1 MIHSVTQ
8 RFLAFVRSARR
19 RNRWGQ
25 ISLARTPIAFAINF
39 SAPAPL
45 AGPSHEA
52 FAQRLSELIKEAG
65 SARALADAVGVSPNA
80 VHLWLRNSEPGRDK
94 LIAVA
99 RAAGVSLS
107 WLAAGLGQKRELP
120 EGYVLVPRY
129 QVSKELPHNV
139 DYLALKADWLSRLP
153 GTPSPEALF
162 LFQVED
168 DAMAVTIDCD
178 DLVLV
183 NTYDCDVRAGIYAIH
198 PTNMAPTLPIM
209 VRRVVRRADGS
220 IEVLCDNPKYS
231 RTIESATKFRVIGR
245 VIWSGGL
252 L

>member
-1 MIHSVTQ
+1 M
-8 RFLAFVRSARR
+8 LAA
-19 RNRWGQ
+19 
-25 ISLARTPIAFAINF
+25 
-39 SAPAPL
+39 
-45 AGPSHEA
+45 PSHEA

-65 SARALADAVGVSPNA
+65 SARALADAAGVSPNA

-94 LIAVA
+94 LIAIA

-107 WLAAGLGQKRELP
+107 WLVAGSGQKRGLP

-129 QVSKELPHNV
+129 EVSKDLAYAGI
-139 DYLALKADWLSRLP
+139 DYLALKADWLSQLP

-162 LFQVED
+162 LFQAED
-168 DAMAVTIDCD
+168 DAMAVTIERG

-183 NTYDCDVRAGIYAIH
+183 NTNDRDVRAGIYAIH
-198 PTNMAPTLPIM
+198 PKNMAPTLPVMI
-209 VRRVVRRADGS
+209 RRVVQRADGS

-231 RTIESATKFRVIGR
+231 RTIESATEFGVIGH